1 MLQEIS
7 RWIWGNYIDYNNL
20 KLGRRYAACKIENAY
35 LNYKSRIRISKIQK
49 ETIKTILIDIRT
61 KRKNPLKHHI

>member
-35 LNYKSRIRISKIQK
+35 LNYKSRIRISKIQVQYY
-49 ETIKTILIDIRT
+49 I
-61 KRKNPLKHHI
+61 